1 MIGDDIIAE
10 VFDHDQGTNG
20 TFKLILDDPTDV
32 FEVRSKVILQNIY
45 NKVFWLGESK
55 YRNKWGQLHYPS
67 EEPWQVGL
75 WADEEGEHEPDC

>member
-32 FEVRSKVILQNIY
+32 FEVRSKVTLQNIY
-45 NKVFWLGESK
+45 NKVFLLGESK
-55 YRNKWGQLHYPS
+55 YRNK
-67 EEPWQVGL
+67 
-75 WADEEGEHEPDC
+75 

>member
-32 FEVRSKVILQNIY
+32 FEVRIRLLYKIY
-45 NKVFWLGESK
+45 ITRYF
-55 YRNKWGQLHYPS
+55 Y
-67 EEPWQVGL
+67 
-75 WADEEGEHEPDC
+75 